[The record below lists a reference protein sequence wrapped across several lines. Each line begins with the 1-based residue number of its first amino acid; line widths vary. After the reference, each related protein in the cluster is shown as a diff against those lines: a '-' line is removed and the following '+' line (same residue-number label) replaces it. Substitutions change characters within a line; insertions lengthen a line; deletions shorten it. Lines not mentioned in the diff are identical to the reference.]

1 MINHAG
7 HTSSERLMNK
17 KLSLTCI
24 HTKSSVACGWNGWL
38 LVARSIRDGET
49 VRNTCGKRSGE
60 SEKENVCLKL
70 SWRQPLVA
78 SELTWWYNPVD
89 YNMPR
94 VLRHIFSESVT
105 SLIRYAGAGRPGR
118 VLHAKMPALTTCV
131 RGASVV
137 PDAMTGSCDHLRNWW
152 DFSPGAQLL
161 KYLRSSFCE
170 DNF

>member
-49 VRNTCGKRSGE
+49 DRNTCGKRSGE

-105 SLIRYAGAGRPGR
+105 SLIRYAGAGAAGTSASRENARFNDVRPWFQ
-118 VLHAKMPALTTCV
+118 MQWPAHVT
-131 RGASVV
+131 
-137 PDAMTGSCDHLRNWW
+137 MWETGETFHREPSC
-152 DFSPGAQLL
+152 
-161 KYLRSSFCE
+161 
-170 DNF
+170 